1 MEKLKLLF
9 KKIDQFG
16 VTFSF
21 KYDSEENYKT
31 ALGGMIF
38 LLFIFFTIA
47 IFIIN
52 SIPFFRR
59 DHFTLQYYE
68 MNLQK
73 TEEMKLK
80 ESKIAFAFGLTC
92 QNESTTKD
100 VHELLNLNLQF
111 YHQAKVNGQ
120 KIYNSS
126 NVKTNNCRP
135 EDFYNLH
142 NESFELLNIKDLQCI
157 DQQEFVDNQLEGIYT
172 DYLFTYYKITLFSKN
187 NSKDNFN
194 KIDNYL
200 LENDCKLQF
209 YYTDISLNLS
219 NYNKPI
225 NSYVNSIFLQLN
237 PTLILA
243 KNVFFMNYHLFNDSQ
258 LFHFFEKNESS
269 RITAGFS
276 RFEEYFLY
284 KGLDRYSTKS
294 DEYEN
299 YAKIYIRNDNK
310 KVVIKRKYRDFM
322 EFFADNSSFISA
334 IFLFLNIILGYRAK
348 YKANHSITRKLF
360 YFEGIE
366 NNKFGELKR
375 IKDLI
380 NLNG

>member
-16 VTFSF
+16 VPFSF
-21 KYDSEENYKT
+21 KYDSEEKYKT

-52 SIPFFRR
+52 SIPLFRK

-68 MNLQK
+68 MDLQK

-80 ESKIAFAFGLTC
+80 ESKIAFAYGLTC
-92 QNESTTKD
+92 QNDATTKD
-100 VHELLNLNLQF
+100 VHELLNLNLKF
-111 YHQAKVNGQ
+111 YYQTKVNGQ
-120 KIYNSS
+120 KISNSS
-126 NVKTNNCRP
+126 IVKTNNCRP

-157 DQQEFVDNQLEGIYT
+157 DQQEFVDNKLEGIYT

-194 KIDNYL
+194 KIDNFL

-219 NYNKPI
+219 DYNKPI

-258 LFHFFEKNESS
+258 LFH
-269 RITAGFS
+269 
-276 RFEEYFLY
+276 L
-284 KGLDRYSTKS
+284 
-294 DEYEN
+294 
-299 YAKIYIRNDNK
+299 K
-310 KVVIKRKYRDFM
+310 KMKVQ
-322 EFFADNSSFISA
+322 E
-334 IFLFLNIILGYRAK
+334 
-348 YKANHSITRKLF
+348 
-360 YFEGIE
+360 
-366 NNKFGELKR
+366 
-375 IKDLI
+375 
-380 NLNG
+380 